1 LEFAVWLALC
11 FLGRRAG
18 ENMLFFN
25 DVFFL
30 PIVAS
35 LIILFEEAGS
45 LGWGGLE
52 RSLGQ
57 PFLGGFKVRLFHSN

>member
-1 LEFAVWLALC
+1 MLS
-11 FLGRRAG
+11 G
-18 ENMLFFN
+18 EATWREYAFFSMS
-25 DVFFL
+25 FFM
-30 PIVAS
+30 PFVAS

-57 PFLGGFKVRLFHSN
+57 PYDNW